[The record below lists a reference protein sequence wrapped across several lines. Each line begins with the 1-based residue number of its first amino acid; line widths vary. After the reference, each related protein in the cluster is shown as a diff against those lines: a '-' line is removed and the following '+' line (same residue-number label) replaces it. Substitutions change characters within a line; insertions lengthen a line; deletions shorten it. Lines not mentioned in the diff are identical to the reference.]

1 MVVWD
6 ARIATLGSIWR
17 EASGSLCAD
26 PIADM
31 ICGHAL
37 SHGGPSDAVPSL
49 SFPGDLQESASAKC
63 TCTRDRGRVSVS
75 LLRAFVRRAC
85 RNSRHPSRGHWL
97 LACGCLIDVRRN
109 PGRRPRKGA
118 ERRAQW
124 QGASRLSH
132 PWIHRFASAG
142 TASCFSFSVS
152 SATWRAWISS
162 MSFIAGML

>member
-17 EASGSLCAD
+17 EASRSLCGD

-49 SFPGDLQESASAKC
+49 SFPCDLQESASAKY
-63 TCTRDRGRVSVS
+63 TCIRDRGRVSVS

-97 LACGCLIDVRRN
+97 LACGSLIDVRRN
-109 PGRRPRKGA
+109 PGPQKGA
-118 ERRAQW
+118 ECRARR
-124 QGASRLSH
+124 QGTSRLSH
-132 PWIHRFASAG
+132 PWVHRFASAG
-142 TASCFSFSVS
+142 TASSFSFSVS
-152 SATWRAWISS
+152 SAMWRAWMSS